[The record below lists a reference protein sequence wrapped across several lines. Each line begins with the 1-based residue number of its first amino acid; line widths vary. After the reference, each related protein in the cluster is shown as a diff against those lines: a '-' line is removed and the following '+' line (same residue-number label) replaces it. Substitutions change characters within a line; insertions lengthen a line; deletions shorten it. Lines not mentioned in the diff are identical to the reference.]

1 MAMADVRKKAMG
13 LVLDWLIFEFEA
25 SAANDAQVIPVLDVI
40 MTTHCTEKFEC
51 KLRRHFAY
59 ERFGPIVNLA
69 ERTRNDLIEY
79 LSQVQVEIMTR
90 VTAGPRAFQH
100 VSYNG
105 LFVLRDERFAA
116 LMANGNA
123 FPDIWKVIATL
134 DGWLEEATLA
144 E

>member
-1 MAMADVRKKAMG
+1 M
-13 LVLDWLIFEFEA
+13 
-25 SAANDAQVIPVLDVI
+25 
-40 MTTHCTEKFEC
+40 
-51 KLRRHFAY
+51 
-59 ERFGPIVNLA
+59 NLA
-69 ERTRNDLIEY
+69 GRTRNDLIEY
-79 LSQVQVEIMTR
+79 LNRVQVELMTR
-90 VTAGPRAFQH
+90 ATAGPRDFQH

-134 DGWLEEATLA
+134 DGWLEEATIT